1 MFKMKFFD
9 YFKGHIK
16 YISLILFCSV
26 LNAGV
31 LLIYQCEVEPVLYAL
46 VIYLCFLLVCGGI
59 DFYQQR
65 KKHRILKHYAPFS
78 EAPIST
84 LIQEKDLVR
93 CDYQAL
99 LEGVTEEIQ
108 KERSEQNTQNKEL
121 SDFYTLWVH
130 QIKTPIAA
138 LQLLLQT
145 DPEKISDM
153 KSELFKIDRYVDII
167 LGYLRMENINQDLE
181 FQHYPLE
188 IMVKQAVRK
197 YAPLFIK
204 SHLSLKMEHLDI
216 SVLTDEKWLVFV
228 IEQLLSNAIKYTPS
242 GEIRIFAD
250 RQESDGIRSTRLY
263 LQDTGIGIHPED
275 LPRIFERSFTG
286 YNGRMDKKAS
296 GLGLYLCNTI
306 LKKLGHSISV
316 DSIPKEGTTVTILFQ
331 ENLNY

>member
-9 YFKGHIK
+9 YFKGRIK